1 MCFPATKKNSG
12 GRLISSGLFKIGG
25 DSMLPI
31 AIIAVAAGLVLG
43 LRFSLITLAL
53 LILATTII
61 FAIGVWGGG
70 SPLVVALQLL
80 ATLLLPYRSVI
91 SLAACLL
98 HIFPREGRHPPT
110 ARKCDICMVDPRER

>member
-1 MCFPATKKNSG
+1 
-12 GRLISSGLFKIGG
+12 
-25 DSMLPI
+25 MLPI

-61 FAIGVWGGG
+61 FAVGVWGGG

-80 ATLLLPYRSVI
+80 ATLTSVQI
-91 SLAACLL
+91 SYLVGSLLAAHLPARGKTPSNRTETRYL
-98 HIFPREGRHPPT
+98 HG
-110 ARKCDICMVDPRER
+110 

>member
-43 LRFSLITLAL
+43 LRFSVITLAL

-61 FAIGVWGGG
+61 FAVGVWGGG

-80 ATLLLPYRSVI
+80 ATLTSVQI
-91 SLAACLL
+91 SYLVGSLLAAHL
-98 HIFPREGRHPPT
+98 P
-110 ARKCDICMVDPRER
+110 ARAKMPCDRVQTRSGYQRAR